1 MCQHPS
7 SYGQTRDKVPAP
19 ERDTI
24 NNVSAIKVTTPT
36 AQYEVVIS
44 PGLLRTL
51 HRRVRTLSPKSRLF
65 VITSP
70 NIWKLWSKPFL
81 ASFPTPP
88 EVLFLPAGESHKR
101 LPSVE
106 RLAEQLAHKGA
117 DRDSL
122 LIAFGGGVLG
132 DMTGFLAAIY
142 MRGIPYLQ
150 VPTTLLAQ
158 VDSSVGGKTGVN
170 LAAGKNLIGSFHH
183 PLATLVD
190 PELCLTLPAAELR
203 SGLQESVKAAIIRDP
218 KLFRFLE
225 TKTEAILAKKPD
237 VKALT
242 RVVTASVQVKA
253 NVVNIDE
260 RESGPRMIL
269 NFGHTIGHAIEA
281 ATHYRK
287 LLHGEAVAW
296 GSIAAL
302 HLSLNRALITPEE
315 FARMANLILRYGP
328 IPPFKIAA
336 TPQASAARLVA
347 LTSADKKKRSGR
359 RAFVLATAIGRTEV
373 AHNVT
378 DAELLAAT
386 QAMFTT
392 MQQM

>member
-1 MCQHPS
+1 M
-7 SYGQTRDKVPAP
+7 
-19 ERDTI
+19 
-24 NNVSAIKVTTPT
+24 SAIKVTTPT
-36 AQYEVVIS
+36 AQYEVVIT
-44 PGLLRTL
+44 PGLLRTV
-51 HRRVRTLSPKSRLF
+51 HRRVSALSPHSRLF

-70 NIWKLWSKPFL
+70 NIWKLWSKAFL
-81 ASFPTPP
+81 VSFPTPP

-106 RLAEQLAHKGA
+106 RLAQQLAEKGA

-132 DMTGFLAAIY
+132 DITGFLAAIY

-190 PELCLTLPAAELR
+190 PEILLTLPQNELR

-225 TKTEAILAKKPD
+225 TRSPAILARKPD
-237 VKALT
+237 IKALT
-242 RVVTASVQVKA
+242 RVVTSSVQVKA
-253 NVVNIDE
+253 DAVNIDE

-269 NFGHTIGHAIEA
+269 NFGHTIGHAIES
-281 ATHYRK
+281 ATRYK
-287 LLHGEAVAW
+287 VLLHGQAIGW
-296 GSIAAL
+296 GQIVAL
-302 HLSLNRALITPEE
+302 HVSLNRSLITQAQFE
-315 FARMANLILRYGP
+315 RMSALVQTYGP
-328 IPPFKIAA
+328 LPPFKA
-336 TPQASAARLVA
+336 TAKKLVA
-347 LTSADKKKRSGR
+347 LTANDKKRRSGR
-359 RAFVLATAIGRTEV
+359 RAFVLTTGLGTTDIV
-373 AHNVT
+373 FDVT
-378 DAELLAAT
+378 DAELLTAT
-386 QAMFTT
+386 QSMLNSLTGA
-392 MQQM
+392 Q

>member
-1 MCQHPS
+1 MS
-7 SYGQTRDKVPAP
+7 S
-19 ERDTI
+19 
-24 NNVSAIKVTTPT
+24 IKVTTPT

-269 NFGHTIGHAIEA
+269 NFGHTIGHTIES
-281 ATHYRK
+281 ATEYK
-287 LLHGEAVAW
+287 VLLHGQAIGW
-296 GSIAAL
+296 GQIAAL
-302 HLSLNRALITPEE
+302 HVSLNRGLITQAE
-315 FARMANLILRYGP
+315 FDRMATLVYAYGP
-328 IPPFKIAA
+328 LPPFKA
-336 TPQASAARLVA
+336 TAKKLVA
-347 LTSADKKKRSGR
+347 LTASDKKRRSGR
-359 RAFVLATAIGRTEV
+359 RAFVLTTGIGSTEIV
-373 AHNVT
+373 FDVT
-378 DAELLAAT
+378 DAELLTAT
-386 QAMFTT
+386 QSMLHEMKNKA
-392 MQQM
+392 